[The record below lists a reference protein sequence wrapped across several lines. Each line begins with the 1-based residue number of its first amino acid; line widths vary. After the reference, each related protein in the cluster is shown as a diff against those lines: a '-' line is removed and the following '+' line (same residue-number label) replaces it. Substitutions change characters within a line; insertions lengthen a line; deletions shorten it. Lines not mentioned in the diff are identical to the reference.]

1 MTKPPPP
8 PPGKT
13 PATAPKNKP
22 LYERPTLVRHQ
33 MGMMNKFARAQAIR
47 PQTEIAGVAVD
58 ELVRAYGSP
67 LFVFSELELVRRYRE
82 LRDFLALRY
91 PRVRLAWSYKTN
103 YLDAICKVFQREGA
117 VAEVVSGMEYDKALR
132 LGFRAD
138 EIHFNGPDKP
148 AEVLERALP
157 AGTIVHIDHFDE
169 LAEVEAIARRLKIRP
184 KVAIRLNLA
193 VSSAPPWS
201 RFGFNLESGQ
211 ARDAARR
218 ILAGGAL
225 DLVGLHCH
233 IGTFVLEASAYKEMA
248 AKVAGFAN
256 ELRRD
261 AGVILEFID
270 LGGGFAS
277 HNTLKAQYLP
287 GEQATPS
294 FARYVEAIADG
305 LGALEYP
312 PQDLPTLV
320 LETGR
325 ALVDEAGFLVT
336 TVRANKRLPDGR
348 RALIVDAG
356 VNVLFTS
363 FWYNHDVVPAQPF
376 RGMPEPTI
384 IYGNLCMNID
394 VMREALVFPP
404 MAVGDRLIFRNV
416 GAYNVTQWMQFI
428 TYRPAVAMVSRKGEH
443 GLIRRREDLEALTR
457 YEELPDW
464 L

>member
-1 MTKPPPP
+1 MNDPQDPKQ
-8 PPGKT
+8 
-13 PATAPKNKP
+13 PAAGKP

-47 PQTEIAGVAVD
+47 PLTEIAGVSVD
-58 ELVRAYGSP
+58 ELVAAYGSP
-67 LFVFSELELVRRYRE
+67 LFVFSEIEIVRRYRE
-82 LRDFLALRY
+82 LRDFLSLRY

-103 YLDAICKVFQREGA
+103 YLDAVCKVFQREGA
-117 VAEVVSGMEYDKALR
+117 VAEVVSTMEYDKALR

-148 AEVLERALP
+148 AEVLERALS
-157 AGTIVHIDHFDE
+157 AGTIIHIDHFDE
-169 LAEVEAIARRLKIRP
+169 LAEVEAIARRLKLRP
-184 KVAIRLNLA
+184 RVALRLNLA
-193 VSSAPPWS
+193 VSSAPTWS
-201 RFGFNLESGQ
+201 RFGFNLENGQ

-218 ILAGGAL
+218 LIAGGAL
-225 DLVGLHCH
+225 ELAGLHCH
-233 IGTFVLEASAYKEMA
+233 IGTFILDAGAYREMA
-248 AKVAGFAN
+248 EKVAGFAN

-261 AGVILEFID
+261 AGVILDFLD

-277 HNTLKAQYLP
+277 PNTLKAQYLP
-287 GEQATPS
+287 GEQASPS
-294 FARYVEAIADG
+294 FSRYVEAIADG
-305 LGALEYP
+305 LSSLAYP
-312 PQDLPTLV
+312 PQDMPTLI

-325 ALVDEAGFLVT
+325 ALIDEAGSLIA

-376 RGMPEPTI
+376 RGMPEPTV
-384 IYGNLCMNID
+384 IYGPLCMNID
-394 VMREALVFPP
+394 VMRESLVFPP
-404 MAVGDRLIFRNV
+404 MHVGDRLVFRNV

-428 TYRPAVAMVSRKGEH
+428 TYRPAVAMVSRRGEH
-443 GLIRRREDLEALTR
+443 GQIRRREDLDALVR
-457 YEELPDW
+457 YEEIPGW